1 MKKYIQK
8 SIKLLLSML
17 ALIIFLPSNV
27 ANASITHDEY
37 HPQDIINNESL
48 YDEVIALTIEGNET
62 ELLSQIDYSR
72 FSQLKEIWLVKT
84 ALLDGNLINL
94 DSPITSLNVRNSI
107 INLSTIDLDDYNSIS
122 LVYAYIIG
130 DKVESSKIDNN
141 EPLNEEYKLNI
152 NNVFGLQTYEEKI
165 NDIAKEIYSQSDGTD
180 VDIIRLVTLYVLEHL
195 EYDYNNLYSGL
206 PLYKS
211 IIDYEK
217 GVCSHYSNFESRLLN
232 KLGIFA
238 MDIGGCADL
247 SDCMNSAHA
256 WTIVYTDGSWYY
268 IDPTWIDDNDSIEA
282 LKNKNYESS
291 SSISLWYM
299 IPTNDTSSPYNTQ
312 RRSDFTMQN
321 SIPIEYRVSKMSIL
335 DEILPNSENI
345 DEEGNDGTSNSS
357 SENETMKVPD
367 TGLFTSNNS
376 FATRS
381 IILIIIMTITS
392 IIILLITIINRIIR
406 KNKINN
412 F

>member
-1 MKKYIQK
+1 MKKKIQK

-17 ALIIFLPSNV
+17 ALIILLPSNV
-27 ANASITHDEY
+27 AKASIAHDEY

-72 FSQLKEIWLVKT
+72 FSQLKEIWLVRT

-94 DSPITSLNVRNSI
+94 DSPITSLNARNSI

-122 LVYAYIIG
+122 LASVYIIG
-130 DKVESSKIDNN
+130 DKVESSKIDDSN
-141 EPLNEEYKLNI
+141 PLNEEYKLNI

-195 EYDYNNLYSGL
+195 EYDYNNLYSSL
-206 PLYKS
+206 PSYES
-211 IIDYEK
+211 IIDYGK

-238 MDIGGCADL
+238 MDIGGCTDL
-247 SDCMNSAHA
+247 NDCMNSAHA
-256 WTIVYTDGSWYY
+256 WTIVYTDGNWYY

-299 IPTNDTSSPYNTQ
+299 IPANDTSSPYNTQ

-335 DEILPNSENI
+335 DEILPNDENI
-345 DEEGNDGTSNSS
+345 DEEDNDETSNSS
-357 SENETMKVPD
+357 SENETIKVPD

-376 FATRS
+376 FATGS
-381 IILIIIMTITS
+381 IILIIIITIAS